1 MKLPMKL
8 KPFSQRWLMAQE
20 IEMLTV
26 YIVSDGGDGDI
37 ENVGN
42 HSVANFDEC
51 LEFMYNTWIRCNVS
65 SESYEFRVSVSSQ
78 HLRNVNGGSFFNLGK
93 YVLLPKS
100 NEIDIFDTDS
110 DELLEEF
117 DLEGFPVVQQKMLN
131 DLDLF
136 RTRFE
141 SLMNPNN
148 HHRIIGKWLRFIDED
163 LILEDL
169 IEASTGIEDV
179 PSEML
184 GNVVLAS
191 LFQFSKQH
199 GKAIEMLSW
208 LVSEDGAFYLS
219 HFDEYNSIA
228 PRLLRAAI
236 EANKT
241 MHLINDK
248 DTFIEQILST
258 SFVSSIPLPELL

>member
-1 MKLPMKL
+1 
-8 KPFSQRWLMAQE
+8 MAQE

-26 YIVSDGGDGDI
+26 YIESDGGDGDI

-51 LEFMYNTWIRCNVS
+51 LKFMHNTWIRCNFS
-65 SESYEFRVSVSSQ
+65 SEIYEFRVSISSK
-78 HLRNVNGGSFFNLGK
+78 HLRNVNGSSFFNLGK
-93 YVLLPKS
+93 YVLSRKS

-117 DLEGFPVVQQKMLN
+117 DLEGFSAEQQKMLN

-136 RTRFE
+136 KARFE
-141 SLMNPNN
+141 YLMNPNN
-148 HHRIIGKWLRFIDED
+148 HHRILGKWLRFINED

-169 IEASTGIEDV
+169 IEASTGIVDV
-179 PSEML
+179 SSEML
-184 GNVVLAS
+184 GNAVLAS
-191 LFQFSKQH
+191 LLQFSKQH
-199 GKAIEMLSW
+199 GKAVEMLNW
-208 LVSEDGAFYLS
+208 LASADGAFYLS

-236 EANKT
+236 EATKT
-241 MHLINDK
+241 FDFVSDK
-248 DTFIEQILST
+248 DTCIEQLISN